1 MYISNRNRLLL
12 LGALLCSAAVAQQTQ
27 NTVAVAAA
35 AVPNLI
41 RFAGSFHPA
50 NPPAGPVGGTFAIYS
65 DQEGGTPLWTEEQNV
80 ELDANGNYTV
90 LLGSAKN
97 EGVPAQLFPPGEA
110 RWLQVKL
117 YTPAEVIL
125 PRVLL
130 ASVPY
135 AMKAGDAATVGGLP
149 PSAFVLA
156 APAAMNADA
165 VKASA
170 SLTPAATP
178 STSTGTTDYIPIWT
192 DSTGDLGN
200 SVIYQSGTGATAKI
214 GVNITT
220 PATTLD
226 VKGTGTIRGSLTLP
240 SIGAATA
247 TTGYKSQPL
256 DLAASAFSSS
266 TSAAVKQTFQWQA
279 EPVGNDTATAGG
291 SLNLLYGSGTAT
303 PAETGLSVA
312 SNGVITFAPTQTF
325 PGGGGGTITGVTA
338 GTDLTG
344 GGTSGNVTLNVDT
357 TKVVT
362 GVTAG
367 ADLTGGGTGG
377 ALTLN
382 LDTTKVPLLSAGNTF
397 TGNQTV
403 NGNLSA
409 TGVVTGSSFQIGSNL
424 FGFGSYAN
432 FNAFLGYG
440 GNTTM
445 TGGSNTSTGYQA
457 LFHNTTG
464 YNNTVS
470 GTNALLN
477 NSTGWMNTG
486 TGSMALYNNSTGN
499 YNAATG
505 TQAGYYNTTGA
516 NNTAMG
522 TVALY
527 HNITGSNNTAL
538 GAGADVGTDGLTNA
552 TAIGSQAY
560 VMQSNSLV
568 LGAISG
574 FNNATASTNVGIGT
588 PIPQYALDVHGTGN
602 FTGLVT
608 FAPGQTFPGAGGTIT
623 GVTAGTDLTGGG
635 TSGTVTLNVDT
646 TKVVTGVAAGADL
659 TGGGTGGAL
668 TLNLDTTKVPLLS
681 ATNVFTGNQT
691 VNGNLSATGAVTGS
705 SYQIGSNVFGYGS
718 YMNGNAFLGFAGNTQ
733 VTGTSNTAIGFQA
746 LSIETTGFGNTAV
759 GSAALDRTTTGINNT
774 AVGASALASNQAG
787 RQNTAVGAMAL
798 NSALTGGDNTAVGY
812 QALNYSMTNQNT
824 AVGSGALQF
833 DVGDAAGDGAY
844 NTAVGYQALYAN
856 SSTSGS
862 GTEAQYNGAV
872 GWEALFS
879 NTTGSTNAALGAVAL
894 FNNTTGGGNTAGG
907 WSALYDNNSGNYNT
921 AAGYQALS
929 KNTTGNNNT
938 AIGYL
943 ALGSETSGAS
953 NTALGYLADVGVNN
967 LSDST
972 AIGTHAYVTQ
982 SESLVLGSVAGV
994 NGACCTTNVGIG
1006 TSAPSRIFTIG
1017 QGFGH
1022 AIADGWDTYSS
1033 RRWKTNIQTLDGA
1046 LAKVEQLRGVSYD
1059 LKDSGKHE
1067 IGVIAEE
1074 VGAVVPEVVTY
1085 EKNGTDA
1092 QGVDYSRLTALLIEA
1107 TKQQQKLIQQQQEQ
1121 IRAQQAQ
1128 IDRLTRQ
1135 VRTVKAALKAVN
1147 RPGSELHAVRAEAR
1161 TVQQ

>member
-156 APAAMNADA
+156 APAAMSSDA

-538 GAGADVGTDGLTNA
+538 AAGADVGASSLTNA

-574 FNNATASTNVGIGT
+574 FNSATANTNVGIGT
-588 PIPQYALDVHGTGN
+588 PNPQFTLDVHGTGN
-602 FTGLVT
+602 FTGPVT
-608 FAPGQTFPGAGGTIT
+608 FAGGQIFPGAGTIT
-623 GVTAGTDLTGGG
+623 GVTPGTLLTGGG
-635 TSGTVTLNVDT
+635 TSGNVTLNVDT
-646 TKVVTGVAAGADL
+646 TKVPQ
-659 TGGGTGGAL
+659 
-668 TLNLDTTKVPLLS
+668 LN
-681 ATNVFTGNQT
+681 ATNIFTGNQV
-691 VNGNLSATGAVTGS
+691 VNGSLSATGAVTGS
-705 SYQIGSNVFGYGS
+705 SFQIGSSLFDYGS
-718 YMNGNAFLGFAGNTQ
+718 YPNGNAYLGFAGGGNPN
-733 VTGTSNTAIGFQA
+733 GTSNIAAGFQA
-746 LSIETTGFGNTAV
+746 LFSNSGSNNAAAGNQALFNNTGGYSNAAV
-759 GSAALDRTTTGINNT
+759 GSQAGYQNIDGYNNT
-774 AVGASALASNQAG
+774 AVGTLALYHNLFG
-787 RQNTAVGAMAL
+787 YN
-798 NSALTGGDNTAVGY
+798 NSALGAGAD
-812 QALNYSMTNQNT
+812 
-824 AVGSGALQF
+824 VGSGNL
-833 DVGDAAGDGAY
+833 
-844 NTAVGYQALYAN
+844 
-856 SSTSGS
+856 
-862 GTEAQYNGAV
+862 
-872 GWEALFS
+872 S
-879 NTTGSTNAALGAVAL
+879 NA
-894 FNNTTGGGNTAGG
+894 
-907 WSALYDNNSGNYNT
+907 
-921 AAGYQALS
+921 
-929 KNTTGNNNT
+929 T
-938 AIGYL
+938 AIG
-943 ALGSETSGAS
+943 SQ
-953 NTALGYLADVGVNN
+953 
-967 LSDST
+967 
-972 AIGTHAYVTQ
+972 AYVTQ
-982 SESLVLGSVAGV
+982 SNSLVLGAINGL
-994 NGACCTTNVGIG
+994 NGANSNTNVGIG
-1006 TSAPSRIFTIG
+1006 TTAPSNIFTIG
-1017 QGFGH
+1017 QGFGA
-1022 AIADGWDTYSS
+1022 AIADGWNTYSS

-1092 QGVDYSRLTALLIEA
+1092 HGVDYGRLTALLIEA
-1107 TKQQQKLIQQQQEQ
+1107 TKEQQQLIHQQQE
-1121 IRAQQAQ
+1121 Q

-1135 VRTVKAALKAVN
+1135 VRTMQAALEAVS
-1147 RPGSELHAVRAEAR
+1147 GLDAEMRAQVISDPR
-1161 TVQQ
+1161 